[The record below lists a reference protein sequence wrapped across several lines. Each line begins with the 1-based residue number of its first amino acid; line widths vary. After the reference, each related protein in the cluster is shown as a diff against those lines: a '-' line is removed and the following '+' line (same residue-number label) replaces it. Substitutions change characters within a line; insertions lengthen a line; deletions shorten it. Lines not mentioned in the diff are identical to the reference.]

1 MKTFQGDDYLLHSD
15 FARSLYEEFAKPM
28 PIFDFHCHL
37 NPKQIYEDHHFSS
50 IAEAWLGKDGAGDH
64 YKWRLLREAGV
75 DEEIIHAVVSHGYVD
90 ERLITGDTDDHE
102 RFLAFAKAM
111 PSFFGNPI
119 YEWTHLE
126 LKRYFG
132 IDLIINEENAED
144 IWNRCNERLQTLSA
158 RKMIEQSNVS
168 IIFTTDDPADDLRY
182 HDLIAADQS
191 FQTKVLPCWRPD
203 RFLHIGNTA
212 IFQKAVEQ
220 LQARLERK
228 FRGFDDLVE
237 ALHDRLDFFA
247 AKGCKATDH
256 GLDTLRY
263 GVPDKARAAEAYEKA
278 MRGEP
283 LTEEELNSY
292 EAYLLVWLGK
302 EYKRLGFVQ
311 QYHIGAIRNNTA
323 TGYRLHG
330 VDFGYDATGDIQIAE
345 NLAKLFSKL
354 EEEDALPPTVLYCLN
369 EKDYCS
375 MVTLMNVFQGKGRG
389 YIQLGA
395 AWWFNDH
402 YEGIR
407 KQLRV
412 LMAGGLLSC
421 FVGML
426 TDSRSFLSYPRHE
439 YFRRLLVDEIAL
451 VVEEGRYPN
460 DRTAIGK
467 IIQDVCYNNAIAYF
481 LK

>member
-1 MKTFQGDDYLLHSD
+1 MKAFQGNDYLLHSD
-15 FARSLYEEFAKPM
+15 FALGLYEEFAKPM

-37 NPKQIYEDHHFSS
+37 NPQQIYEDHKFSS
-50 IAEAWLGKDGAGDH
+50 ITEAWLGKDGAGDH
-64 YKWRLLREAGV
+64 YKWRLLREAGI
-75 DEEIIHAVVSHGYVD
+75 DEE
-90 ERLITGDTDDHE
+90 LITGKADDHE

-132 IDLIINEENAED
+132 IDLLINEENAEE
-144 IWNRCNERLQTLSA
+144 IWTRCNKQLETMTA
-158 RKMIEQSNVS
+158 RKMIEKSNVAML
-168 IIFTTDDPADDLRY
+168 FTTDDPADDLHF
-182 HDLIAADQS
+182 HDLIAKDAS
-191 FQTKVLPCWRPD
+191 FKTKVLPCWRPD
-203 RFLHIGNTA
+203 RYLHIGNLA
-212 IFQKAVEQ
+212 AFQKAIRDLEK
-220 LQARLERK
+220 RLERK
-228 FRGFDDLVE
+228 IDSLDLLLE
-237 ALHDRLDFFA
+237 SLHDRLDFFA
-247 AKGCKATDH
+247 SKGCKATDH
-256 GLDTLRY
+256 GLDTLRF
-263 GVPDKARAAEAYEKA
+263 GPIDKALAERAFTKGLKGETLTAEEWN
-278 MRGEP
+278 G
-283 LTEEELNSY
+283 Y
-292 EAYLLVWLGK
+292 EAYLLLFLGK
-302 EYKRLGFVQ
+302 EYRRLGFVQ

-323 TGYRLHG
+323 VGFRAHG
-330 VDFGYDATGDIQIAE
+330 VDFGYDATGDINIAE
-345 NLAKLFSKL
+345 NLANLLSKL

-369 EKDYCS
+369 EKDYGS

-451 VVEEGRYPN
+451 LVEEGRYPN
-460 DRTAIGK
+460 DRKALGK
-467 IIQDVCYNNAIAYF
+467 IIQDVCYNNAIEF
-481 LK
+481 FVGK